1 MVDPIPR
8 ATLREILPPVLLD
21 LRGEL
26 ADPSFVPAVS
36 AVISVPLPAEPNT
49 VTVSGEVSALWLGPD
64 EWLIAATSH
73 AADLAQRL
81 EAALQGKHHSVCDVS
96 QGRVVFDLVGA
107 EARAV
112 LEGATSLDLH
122 PRVFGPGRCAQTGL
136 ARVPAILQIIETT
149 RFRIYV
155 RLSFA
160 PYVKAWLERA
170 MAEPH

>member
-81 EAALQGKHHSVCDVS
+81 GDRLPVGDLDQDRDDECPRLQ
-96 QGRVVFDLVGA
+96 
-107 EARAV
+107 
-112 LEGATSLDLH
+112 
-122 PRVFGPGRCAQTGL
+122 PRIP
-136 ARVPAILQIIETT
+136 
-149 RFRIYV
+149 
-155 RLSFA
+155 
-160 PYVKAWLERA
+160 
-170 MAEPH
+170 